1 MLPFN
6 VDRANCYGISEEAYS
21 MAFGDTDDVEEVY
34 DTEDAV
40 KFAEVFCSDCPVRQ
54 MCLEYALK
62 NNEDHGVWGG
72 RTPEERFKMR
82 R

>member
-6 VDRANCYGISEEAYS
+6 VERAKCYGISKDAYD
-21 MAFGDTDDVEEVY
+21 MAFGDTDDVEESY

-40 KFAEVFCSDCPVRQ
+40 KFAEVFCSDCPVRK

-82 R
+82 Y